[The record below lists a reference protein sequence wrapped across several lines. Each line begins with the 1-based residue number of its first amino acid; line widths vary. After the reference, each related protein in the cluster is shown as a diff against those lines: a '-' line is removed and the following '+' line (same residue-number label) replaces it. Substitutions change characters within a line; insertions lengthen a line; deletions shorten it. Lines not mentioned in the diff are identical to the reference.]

1 MTAARAAGRIG
12 SSVPEGAPQHID
24 EIRAVLW
31 WAIKFTGGTGKLR
44 STDEIRAELAAA
56 QSVPRLTPKTKERG
70 RVMDNTL
77 RWLLGETD
85 DLYGR

>member
-1 MTAARAAGRIG
+1 M
-12 SSVPEGAPQHID
+12 
-24 EIRAVLW
+24 
-31 WAIKFTGGTGKLR
+31 FTGGTGKLR

-56 QSVPRLTPKTKERG
+56 QPIPRLTPESQERG